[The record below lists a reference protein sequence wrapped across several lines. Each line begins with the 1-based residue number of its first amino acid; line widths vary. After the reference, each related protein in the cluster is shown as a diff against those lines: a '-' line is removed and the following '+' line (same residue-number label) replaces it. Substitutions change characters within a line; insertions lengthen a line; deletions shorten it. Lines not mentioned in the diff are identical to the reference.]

1 MKNLSESQLRLVQR
15 SLFVLAVLP
24 FLYHSSRGVFASL
37 ENPVEYLTRASGDW
51 ALRLL
56 LLTLLMTPL
65 KRLTGWTFW
74 IRLRRT
80 LGLFTFFYASVHFL
94 IYVLLDVA
102 LNADITARE
111 LFNHIVEDITKR
123 PYITVGFT
131 AFILLIPLAWTSRRS
146 WQRRLGTAWKKLHR
160 LVYLIAVLAVLHF
173 YWLVKLDKSEPIV
186 YAILFAIV
194 LMSRWITP
202 AFANRFYAREKK
214 SA

>member
-15 SLFVLAVLP
+15 SLFVLALLP
-24 FLYHSSRGVFASL
+24 FFYHSAQGVFASL

-51 ALRLL
+51 TLRLL
-56 LLTLLMTPL
+56 LLTLFMTPL
-65 KRLTGWTFW
+65 KRITGWTFW

-102 LNADITARE
+102 LNADITAQE
-111 LFNHIVEDITKR
+111 LLAHIVEDITKR
-123 PYITVGFT
+123 PYITVGFA

-146 WQRRLGTAWKKLHR
+146 WQRRLGSAWKRLHR

-173 YWLVKLDKSEPIV
+173 FWLVKLDKSEPIL
-186 YAILFAIV
+186 YASLFAIA
-194 LMSRWITP
+194 LMGRWINP
-202 AFANRFYAREKK
+202 EFANRFYARKK
-214 SA
+214 NTA